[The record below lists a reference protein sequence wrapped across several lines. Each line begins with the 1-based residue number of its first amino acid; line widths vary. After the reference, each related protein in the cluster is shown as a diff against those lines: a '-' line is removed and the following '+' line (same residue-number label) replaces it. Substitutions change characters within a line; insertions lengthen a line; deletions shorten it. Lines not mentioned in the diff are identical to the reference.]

1 MDTDAIART
10 GIGVGVASVVEA
22 IKVEAS
28 EGDRGRAAVENPNC
42 AWVRRNHLV
51 NVVARVIVHLPNA
64 VVGVRVTASL
74 GDTEVIT
81 GANGRSRS
89 HKEGGSGD
97 RRKDCF
103 GEHS

>member
-1 MDTDAIART
+1 MTGAGLQSKTPTVHGFDAIT
-10 GIGVGVASVVEA
+10 CEHMCGLS
-22 IKVEAS
+22 
-28 EGDRGRAAVENPNC
+28 
-42 AWVRRNHLV
+42 L
-51 NVVARVIVHLPNA
+51 LTLTNA